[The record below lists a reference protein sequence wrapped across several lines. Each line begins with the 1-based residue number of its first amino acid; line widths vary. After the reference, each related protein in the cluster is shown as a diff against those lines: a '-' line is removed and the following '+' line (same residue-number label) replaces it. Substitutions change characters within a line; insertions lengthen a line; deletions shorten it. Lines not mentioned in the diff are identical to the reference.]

1 MEYVMAKNDY
11 VAEKVHRSLD
21 RYQALA
27 ATIVAQAAVDFADL
41 VPQVDAI
48 KRRGYPMNAIER
60 HVLDEYKEVV
70 DFFKSDYFSTLTDL
84 DPEVL
89 MARIRKDGVQL
100 VSA

>member
-1 MEYVMAKNDY
+1 MAKNDY
-11 VAEKVHRSLD
+11 IAEKVHRSLGG
-21 RYQALA
+21 YQALA
-27 ATIVAQAAVDFADL
+27 ATIVAQAAVDFAEL

-48 KRRGYPMNAIER
+48 KRRGYCVSAIDR
-60 HVLDEYKEVV
+60 HTMQAYNEVV